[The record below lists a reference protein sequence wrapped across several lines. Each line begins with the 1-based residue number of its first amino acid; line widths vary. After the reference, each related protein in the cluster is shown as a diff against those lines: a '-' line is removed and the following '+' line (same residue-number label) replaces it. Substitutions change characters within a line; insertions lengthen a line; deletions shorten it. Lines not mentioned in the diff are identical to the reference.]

1 MNRFSDFPIGG
12 TPKGKKEVKA
22 VTLPAQLAAVPYRD
36 FRVRLAG
43 SFALSHF
50 IEMLGR
56 DESFFYLLLQKFYY
70 VDLFS
75 GAAIAFILWA
85 AVRWV
90 TRYLDRRAAWEAE
103 PIRRSLLQGT
113 LGVFAPALL
122 LHLLT
127 YLQFTYLIGQRMEDT
142 TWLTY
147 ELPVC
152 VLILILLN
160 AYYLAAYFFS
170 RYYQLQAQAVQGN
183 AAPEPRH
190 APVTAPPPVP
200 EEPLSLPPSPAGEPG
215 REKPKRKVFILQKG
229 ARSIPVRVEDIAYI
243 HKAQEYNY
251 LYTFGNEKYLLD
263 ESLDDAFAALEEKDF
278 FRANRQTIISF
289 RACQYYLALDYGK
302 LEVFLQPPAEEPVVI
317 SQKRGPVFKEWMQ
330 R

>member
-1 MNRFSDFPIGG
+1 MKSFSQP
-12 TPKGKKEVKA
+12 
-22 VTLPAQLAAVPYRD
+22 AAVPYRD

-50 IEMLGR
+50 IEVLGR
-56 DESFFYLLLQKFYY
+56 EESFFYLLLQKFYY

-75 GAAIAFILWA
+75 GAAIAFLVWSTI
-85 AVRWV
+85 RWV
-90 TRYLDRRAAWEAE
+90 TRYQDRHAPWETE
-103 PIRRSLLQGT
+103 PLRRSLLQGT
-113 LGVFAPALL
+113 LGIFAPALL

-127 YLQFTYLIGQRMEDT
+127 YLQFTYLLGQRMEDT

-152 VLILILLN
+152 VLIFILLN
-160 AYYLAAYFFS
+160 AYYLAAYFS
-170 RYYQLQAQAVQGN
+170 YRYHQLRAQTVPG
-183 AAPEPRH
+183 EP
-190 APVTAPPPVP
+190 ASDLLTATVTAPVPVETVSRPPAP
-200 EEPLSLPPSPAGEPG
+200 AEESGA
-215 REKPKRKVFILQKG
+215 EKPKRKVFILQKG
-229 ARSIPVRVEDIAYI
+229 ARSVPVRVEDIAYI
-243 HKAQEYNY
+243 HKAQEYNF
-251 LYTFGNEKYLLD
+251 LYTFSNEKYLMDDSLD
-263 ESLDDAFAALEEKDF
+263 EAFAALEEKDF

-317 SQKRGPVFKEWMQ
+317 SQKRGPAFKEWMQ

>member
-1 MNRFSDFPIGG
+1 MKSFFDLSREGA
-12 TPKGKKEVKA
+12 PKGETEA
-22 VTLPAQLAAVPYRD
+22 AAPLLSEPAAIPYRD
-36 FRVRLAG
+36 LPVRLAG
-43 SFALSHF
+43 SFILSHY

-56 DESFFYLLLQKFYY
+56 EESLFYLLLQKFYY

-75 GAAIAFILWA
+75 GAAIAFVLWTTI
-85 AVRWV
+85 RGV
-90 TRYLDRRAAWEAE
+90 TRYLDRRAPWETA
-103 PIRRSLLQGT
+103 PLRRSLLQGT

-147 ELPVC
+147 ELPVG
-152 VLILILLN
+152 VLLLILLN
-160 AYYLAAYFFS
+160 GYYLAAYFFY
-170 RYYQLQAQAVQGN
+170 RYHQLRTQTVPGKPATN
-183 AAPEPRH
+183 PLPAPM
-190 APVTAPPPVP
+190 TSPPPTP
-200 EEPLSLPPSPAGEPG
+200 EEPLPVPPSPAGEP
-215 REKPKRKVFILQKG
+215 EKPKRKVFILQKG

-251 LYTFGNEKYLLD
+251 LYTFGNEKYLMD
-263 ESLDDAFAALEEKDF
+263 ESLDEAFAALEEKDF

>member
-1 MNRFSDFPIGG
+1 MKSFSQPD
-12 TPKGKKEVKA
+12 
-22 VTLPAQLAAVPYRD
+22 AVPYRD

-43 SFALSHF
+43 SFVLSHF
-50 IEMLGR
+50 IDMLGR

-75 GAAIAFILWA
+75 GAAIAFILWTTL
-85 AVRWV
+85 RGV
-90 TRYLDRRAAWEAE
+90 TRYLDRRAPWETE
-103 PIRRSLLQGT
+103 PLRRALLQGT

-147 ELPVC
+147 ELPVG

-160 AYYLAAYFFS
+160 AYYLAAYFFY
-170 RYYQLQAQAVQGN
+170 RYHQLRAQAAGEK
-183 AAPEPRH
+183 AAPGPRH
-190 APVTAPPPVP
+190 EPVAAPLRAPDA
-200 EEPLSLPPSPAGEPG
+200 SLPVLPVPAGEPG
-215 REKPKRKVFILQKG
+215 TEKPKRKVFILQKG

-302 LEVFLQPPAEEPVVI
+302 LEVFLEPPAGEPVVI
-317 SQKRGPVFKEWMQ
+317 SQKRGPAFKEWMQ

>member
-1 MNRFSDFPIGG
+1 MKSFSQPD
-12 TPKGKKEVKA
+12 
-22 VTLPAQLAAVPYRD
+22 AVPYRD

-50 IEMLGR
+50 IEVLGR
-56 DESFFYLLLQKFYY
+56 EESFFYLLLQKFYY

-75 GAAIAFILWA
+75 GAAIAFVVWA
-85 AVRWV
+85 AIRRV
-90 TRYLDRRAAWEAE
+90 TRYLDGRASWETE
-103 PIRRSLLQGT
+103 PLRRSLLQGA
-113 LGVFAPALL
+113 LGIFAPSLL

-127 YLQFTYLIGQRMEDT
+127 YLQFTYLLGQRMEDT
-142 TWLTY
+142 TWFTY

-160 AYYLAAYFFS
+160 AYYLAAYFFY
-170 RYYQLQAQAVQGN
+170 RYHQLRAQAVAEKPAPDPLPAP
-183 AAPEPRH
+183 AATPP
-190 APVTAPPPVP
+190 PVMAPPPA
-200 EEPLSLPPSPAGEPG
+200 PAGEP
-215 REKPKRKVFILQKG
+215 EKPKRKVFILQKG
-229 ARSIPVRVEDIAYI
+229 ARSIPVPVADIAYI
-243 HKAQEYNY
+243 HKAQEYTY
-251 LYTFGNEKYLLD
+251 LYTLAHEKYLMD
-263 ESLDDAFAALEEKDF
+263 ESLDEAFAALEEKDF

-317 SQKRGPVFKEWMQ
+317 SQKRGPAFKEWMQ

>member
-1 MNRFSDFPIGG
+1 MNRFSD
-12 TPKGKKEVKA
+12 KGEMEVA
-22 VTLPAQLAAVPYRD
+22 PLPAGPAAVPYRD

-43 SFALSHF
+43 SFVLSHF
-50 IEMLGR
+50 IDMLGR

-75 GAAIAFILWA
+75 GAAIAFILWTTL
-85 AVRWV
+85 RGV
-90 TRYLDRRAAWEAE
+90 TRYLDRRAPWETE
-103 PIRRSLLQGT
+103 PLRRALLQGT

-147 ELPVC
+147 ELPVG

-160 AYYLAAYFFS
+160 AYYLAAYFFC
-170 RYYQLQAQAVQGN
+170 RYHQLRAEAIRET
-183 AAPEPRH
+183 AAPGPRH
-190 APVTAPPPVP
+190 EPVAAPLPAPVETLPVP
-200 EEPLSLPPSPAGEPG
+200 SAPAGEPG
-215 REKPKRKVFILQKG
+215 TEKLKRKVFILQKG

-302 LEVFLQPPAEEPVVI
+302 LEVFLEPPAGEPVVI
-317 SQKRGPVFKEWMQ
+317 SQKRGPAFKEWMQ